1 MTYMNNICAD
11 AGTAN
16 CPCPLA
22 ETGDC
27 LICSRLAGE
36 EKCDCS
42 WSGLCIYNEF
52 IQNDGIVRNKRNESK
67 AKIVK
72 KIRYGGDLLVLVLSV
87 PKGFALSAANPGS
100 FVFLKGI
107 GKSSFSNVPVSVMRA
122 DAENGY
128 LYLALKIISG
138 KTKVIAEA
146 DDALMIRGV
155 YRNGLLGGGACSL
168 AEDVRSH
175 KQDGFETEKS
185 KWLIMTKGIGFAP
198 AVNLLWWADARV
210 YVQMVIDT
218 EKINEELVHDS
229 FCGCPGMKTGEVSI
243 RLDSLAGV
251 EAYNADEYDKVIIL
265 ASDYYIGHIAQ
276 TLEVPAHKL
285 VFCNNFHICCGEG
298 ICGACGHVD
307 SQGNVS
313 KMCKCREMNVKEL
326 L

>member
-11 AGTAN
+11 AGTVN

-27 LICSRLAGE
+27 LICSRLAGK

-52 IQNDGIVRNKRNESK
+52 IQNDGIVRSRRNERK

-72 KIRYGGDLLVLVLSV
+72 KIRYGRDLLVLVLSV

-107 GKSSFSNVPVSVMRA
+107 GRSSFSNVPVSVMRA
-122 DAENGY
+122 DAENGH

-146 DDALMIRGV
+146 DDALMLRGV
-155 YRNGLLGGGACSL
+155 YRNGLLGGGVKGL
-168 AEDVRSH
+168 AEDVRRK
-175 KQDGFETEKS
+175 KQDFSGAGKS

-198 AVNLLWWADARV
+198 AVNLLQWADARV
-210 YVQMVIDT
+210 SVQMVIDT
-218 EKINEELVHDS
+218 EKINRELVHDS
-229 FCGCPGMKTGEVSI
+229 FRGCPGMKTGAVSI
-243 RLDSLAGV
+243 RLDSLENV
-251 EAYNADEYDKVIIL
+251 EAYNADEYDKVIVL
-265 ASDYYIGHIAQ
+265 ASDYYIGHIVQ
-276 TLEVPAHKL
+276 TLEVPEHKL

-307 SQGNVS
+307 SQGNLS
-313 KMCKCREMNVKEL
+313 KMCKCREMNVNEIF
-326 L
+326 